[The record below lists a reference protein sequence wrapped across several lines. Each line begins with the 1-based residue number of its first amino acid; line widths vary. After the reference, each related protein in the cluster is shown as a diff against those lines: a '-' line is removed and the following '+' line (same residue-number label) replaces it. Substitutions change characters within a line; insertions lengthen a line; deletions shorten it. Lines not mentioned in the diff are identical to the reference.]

1 MNKLT
6 KRLAA
11 IGAAMTMAVS
21 MMSMGASA
29 AYSSSWSSL
38 QYAPTM
44 PSGET
49 RLSSSASVQARE
61 AGATLSVNATITRVG
76 NAYMYASAYKANNS
90 QSIYATGSYYLY
102 FSAANYPKGSYKTV
116 SVSLK
121 NYTGNSIYASGTV
134 SN

>member
-1 MNKLT
+1 MSKFT
-6 KRLAA
+6 KRLVAF
-11 IGAAMTMAVS
+11 GAAMAMAVS

-29 AYSSSWSSL
+29 AYSSSWNNL

-49 RLSSSASVQARE
+49 RISSSAPVQART
-61 AGATLSVNATITRVG
+61 AGATLNVNATVTRVG
-76 NAYMYASAYKANNS
+76 NAYVYASAPLANNALE
-90 QSIYATGSYYLY
+90 IYSSDSYEIN
-102 FSAANYPKGSYKTV
+102 FTDANFPKGTNKTV
-116 SVSLK
+116 SVSLR